1 MQKQYVLYPTITVKT
16 LEGNLVISISIFF
29 FLNNF
34 KLGNTLNIPD
44 DKLVAFAIYHG
55 NTIEIR
61 FNKITLENRRH
72 LKVRLNGKEKNIAW
86 FFKEKYFVKLE
97 KYLQQENYFLVKT
110 MDPLEALFYYMKLLK
125 I

>member
-1 MQKQYVLYPTITVKT
+1 M
-16 LEGNLVISISIFF
+16 VIQ
-29 FLNNF
+29 L
-34 KLGNTLNIPD
+34 
-44 DKLVAFAIYHG
+44 
-55 NTIEIR
+55 IR